1 MSKIIRNL
9 DDYIQKLEEIV
20 NIDSGTIN
28 TEGVTKVA
36 RTLKGYFEDAG
47 FYAQTVF
54 LDESVGEGVFATNA
68 PDAKEY
74 DVLLVGHI
82 DTVFAKGECE
92 KRPFTVKDNLA
103 FGPGVSDMKSG
114 DLIIL
119 WAISKLKKETLNK
132 VKIAICL
139 NPDEETG
146 STKSSEW
153 IDSYAKRCRY
163 ALIYEGQRMLGEYTS
178 TRKGISHIDITL
190 KGVGAH
196 AGFCPEKGRSAIN
209 AMAQC
214 IIRLNAL
221 ANENVT
227 VNFGVIKGGT
237 IANAIAEE
245 CTARIDVRFWTQEQ
259 CNDFF
264 EKFKAEFEKPFG
276 PDIKAEYKILLINPA
291 MEESE
296 KTQDLKDRITSLGKK
311 LGITS
316 TFIKSGG
323 VSDGNHISQTRIPVI
338 DGLGGVGGDAH
349 TTREWLDLTS
359 VETKTDLTVSFI
371 ESLS

>member
-1 MSKIIRNL
+1 M
-9 DDYIQKLEEIV
+9 
-20 NIDSGTIN
+20 
-28 TEGVTKVA
+28 
-36 RTLKGYFEDAG
+36 KG
-47 FYAQTVF
+47 
-54 LDESVGEGVFATNA
+54 
-68 PDAKEY
+68 
-74 DVLLVGHI
+74 
-82 DTVFAKGECE
+82 
-92 KRPFTVKDNLA
+92 
-103 FGPGVSDMKSG
+103 G

-259 CNDFF
+259 CNDFL